1 MTQAPPNSLTCP
13 AGHTFPYEQLTTR
26 EGLAVCPVCD
36 GMQWAP
42 TKIARPWSRA
52 SLANPLLLFVG
63 ALVMLFIEMVS
74 GIGIGVTYQNQN
86 IGGAAWLTAGSSL
99 SLVGVGLLVL
109 GVVRIIMALRSSSW
123 SRATLSV
130 PMLVL
135 AGGAAILALG
145 DVVELGLNI
154 AELNASAPGAAW
166 QMAAQIFDLLF
177 FGGVAGT
184 LTWVGLLARRSDPVE
199 S

>member
-1 MTQAPPNSLTCP
+1 MTEAPPNSLTCP

-26 EGLAVCPVCD
+26 DGLAVCPVCD

-52 SLANPLLLFVG
+52 LLVNPLLLLVG
-63 ALVMLFIEMVS
+63 ALLMLFVEMIS
-74 GIGIGVTYQNQN
+74 GIGIGVTYQNQK

-99 SLVGVGLLVL
+99 SLIGVGLLVV
-109 GVVRIIMALRSSSW
+109 GTVRILMALRSSSW
-123 SRATLSV
+123 SRATLAV
-130 PMLVL
+130 PLLVL

-154 AELNASAPGAAW
+154 ASLNASAPGAAW
-166 QMAAQIFDLLF
+166 QMVAQIFDILF
-177 FGGVAGT
+177 FGGIAGA
-184 LTWVGLLARRSDPVE
+184 LAWIGLLARRSDPVE